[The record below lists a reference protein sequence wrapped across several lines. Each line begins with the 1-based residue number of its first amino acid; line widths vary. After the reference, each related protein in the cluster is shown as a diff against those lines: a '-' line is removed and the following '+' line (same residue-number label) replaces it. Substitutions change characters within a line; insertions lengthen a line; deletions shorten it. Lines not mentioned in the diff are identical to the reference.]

1 MPARTSRP
9 ILVVDDD
16 RKIVELVRTYLERAG
31 HRVVAAGDGSAAL
44 AAIETEDPALVVLD
58 LMLPVIDGLSVLE
71 IVRRR
76 GSTPV
81 IILSARG
88 TTSDRIE
95 GLRTGADDYLPK
107 PFSPGELV
115 ARVERVLARSG
126 VEPPA
131 KDQPPLVL
139 GGLTVDRARHLVTV
153 DGRPVPLPAT
163 ELRLLV
169 AILAA
174 DGRVLTRDQL
184 LDAVYGLDSTAV
196 LERTI
201 DVLVGR
207 LRDRLGDAADAP
219 RFIVTVRGVG
229 YRAGVGPVP
238 AGAVPTAGAVGR

>member
-16 RKIVELVRTYLERAG
+16 RKIVQLVRTYLERAG
-31 HRVVAAGDGSAAL
+31 YRVVAAGDGSAAL
-44 AAIETEDPALVVLD
+44 AAIETEEPALVVLD

-81 IILSARG
+81 IVLSARG

-126 VEPPA
+126 AESPPE
-131 KDQPPLVL
+131 DRPPLVL

-153 DGRPVPLPAT
+153 DGRPVAMPAT

-184 LDAVYGLDSTAV
+184 LDAIYGLDSAAV

-207 LRDRLGDAADAP
+207 LRDRLGDPADTP

-229 YRAGVGPVP
+229 YRAGVAPVA
-238 AGAVPTAGAVGR
+238 AGGAVGR